1 MNSTLDTNILVYTV
15 GSSADPKRVRARDLI
30 IRGMRS
36 GTTILMLQS
45 LAEFSNVATRKLG
58 IDPDSVRRRVQAWAN
73 VMPVQAAAEQDLVGA
88 LQILHD
94 HKLPFWDALLC
105 ATATRADVRYLLT
118 EDLPDGRSLHGLA
131 IVNPFLP
138 GNAALIDSILP
149 P

>member
-1 MNSTLDTNILVYTV
+1 MNCTLDTNILVYTV
-15 GSSADPKRVRARDLI
+15 GSSSDPKPFRARDLI

-45 LAEFSNVATRKLG
+45 LAEFSNVATRELG
-58 IDPDSVRRRVQAWAN
+58 IDPDSVRRRVQAWGK

-88 LQILHD
+88 PNTPRPQASILGC
-94 HKLPFWDALLC
+94 LA
-105 ATATRADVRYLLT
+105 VRHGNEGGGRHLLT
-118 EDLPDGRSLHGLA
+118 EDLQNGQSLHGLA